1 MKKQNYLKGFLDDQS
16 EFSHR
21 CACWARNH
29 MGWPKM
35 KKAHKKT
42 PPAPSAPRAGPCL
55 ASLIDLLAR
64 VVIPLAL

>member
-29 MGWPKM
+29 TGLAKM

-42 PPAPSAPRAGPCL
+42 AKRREKRELDKQVRG
-55 ASLIDLLAR
+55 
-64 VVIPLAL
+64 ALYEEN